1 MTRATNARVAGFTQF
16 FYFAVGI
23 ASLGMAG
30 SSHVTGVLT
39 LSTSLSAL
47 VLGVTFYSITRE
59 QDRDLAMLALTC
71 RIIEGIPGDLGGMGE
86 IYSAMGTTL
95 FSWLLLRG
103 RLIPVALAW
112 FGVLASGLLVIIL
125 PLWRSGLFGG
135 PMTWSDPVTW
145 FVHLPLLV
153 FELGLASWLLIK
165 GVAIPATR

>member
-1 MTRATNARVAGFTQF
+1 MTRATNARLAGLTQF

-23 ASLGMAG
+23 ASLDLAG
-30 SSHVTGVLT
+30 NSHVTGVLT
-39 LSTSLSAL
+39 LSTSVSAL

-59 QDRDLAMLALTC
+59 EDRDLAMLALTC
-71 RIIEGIPGDLGGMGE
+71 RIIEGIPGGPGGMGE
-86 IYSAMGTTL
+86 IYSAIGTTL

-125 PLWRSGLFGG
+125 LSWRGLFGG
-135 PMTWSDPVTW
+135 PMTWSDPITW

-153 FELGLASWLLIK
+153 FELGLASRLLIK
-165 GVAIPATR
+165 GVAIQATR